1 MAKTKTLKK
10 QKKSSAK
17 SKEPQY
23 LNLKAGT
30 KTYAW
35 SPTEDLLDEDNL
47 KASLFEALKQ
57 GDTDA
62 FKEILTA
69 HLEAK
74 VKTKSAKS
82 HGLSARTMYEAL
94 SDKGN
99 PSLKTIAKIVQMAC
113 AA

>member
-1 MAKTKTLKK
+1 M
-10 QKKSSAK
+10 
-17 SKEPQY
+17 EPTAEL
-23 LNLKAGT
+23 LN
-30 KTYAW
+30 
-35 SPTEDLLDEDNL
+35 EDNL

-74 VKTKSAKS
+74 TKSKSVKS
-82 HGLSARTMYEAL
+82 HGLSARSMYEAL
-94 SDKGN
+94 SEKGN
-99 PSLKTIAKIVQMAC
+99 PSLKTTAKIVQMAC

>member
-10 QKKSSAK
+10 QKKSSPK
-17 SKEPQY
+17 PKEPQY
-23 LNLKAGT
+23 LKLKAGT
-30 KTYAW
+30 KTHTW
-35 SPTEDLLDEDNL
+35 NPTAELLDEDNL
-47 KASLFEALKQ
+47 KAALFDALKE
-57 GDTDA
+57 GDTQA

-74 VKTKSAKS
+74 VKTTAAKS
-82 HGLSARTMYEAL
+82 HGLAHRTMYEAL
-94 SDKGN
+94 SEKGN